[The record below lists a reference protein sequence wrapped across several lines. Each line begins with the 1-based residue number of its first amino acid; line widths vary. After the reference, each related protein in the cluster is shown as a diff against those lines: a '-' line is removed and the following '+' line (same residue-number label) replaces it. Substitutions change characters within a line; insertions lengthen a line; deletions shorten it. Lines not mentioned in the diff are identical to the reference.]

1 MTREELRRVVD
12 DKVNEMFLAYQEAM
26 GITHGDIDLEDLLT
40 VEELEESLTDIII
53 SSMEWNIDD

>member
-1 MTREELRRVVD
+1 MTREELKRVVE

-26 GITHGDIDLEDLLT
+26 GITHGDIDFDDFLT